1 MPTAEVPTAGPT
13 IEATNGEE
21 KSVIL
26 GDAPEPWEAIAP
38 EEASNP
44 AIDEEEYNA
53 NEAWELRAPTGAPG
67 AATANGEEEAWEL
80 RAPTGAPGVVA
91 ANGEEQGAILGDTTE
106 PLEASGPAAD
116 EEEYNANEA
125 WELRAP
131 AGAPGVVAANGEEE
145 GAILGDATEPWKAMA
160 PEEAS
165 GLAADEEEYNA
176 NEAWELR
183 APAGAPGTTIADVDG
198 PSDASMSAN
207 AKDT

>member
-53 NEAWELRAPTGAPG
+53 N
-67 AATANGEEEAWEL
+67 EAWEL

>member
-67 AATANGEEEAWEL
+67 AATANGEE
-80 RAPTGAPGVVA
+80 
-91 ANGEEQGAILGDTTE
+91 QGANLGDTTD
-106 PLEASGPAAD
+106 PQEATGPAAD